1 MLLAQTVIANSDP
14 ALEWLRLQLLEAL
27 RAMPELVAVNE
38 PHVARWYRC
47 HEVFVGETCN
57 DITRN

>member
-47 HEVFVGETCN
+47 HEVFVGET
-57 DITRN
+57 